1 MTTVGLP
8 YTSLDKNST
17 PPSLD
22 PYHYP
27 LRLDNHLFN
36 HPRQDL
42 RHQNLPV
49 NRTDNGLQDFI
60 TTHNLSLKRLTQ
72 TTTESKYE
80 VTMKLI

>member
-1 MTTVGLP
+1 MKTVGLP
-8 YTSLDKNST
+8 YTSLDENST

-22 PYHYP
+22 PYP
-27 LRLDNHLFN
+27 LRFDNLLFN
-36 HPRQDL
+36 HPRQDV

-60 TTHNLSLKRLTQ
+60 TTLNLSLKRLTQ